1 MTREEML
8 LSMIADYRRKIEIY
22 QTMIGEW
29 ERELGGG
36 GSGAGSAV
44 PVGSV
49 NGGGAAQLKKT
60 GDAGEDVVAGVRDYQ
75 FFGKSQPDAAKLFLE
90 MVGHPLRTPVILA
103 GLAKGGVKVGGK
115 TDKEQRQNLYTILQR
130 SSDMVRVARDT
141 WGIGGWPG
149 VPKKS
154 ATVKE
159 SEGEAESGGEAEDAK
174 P

>member
-29 ERELGGG
+29 ERELGGTG
-36 GSGAGSAV
+36 GTPLPSVGMNGSGTAS
-44 PVGSV
+44 
-49 NGGGAAQLKKT
+49 LKKT
-60 GDAGEDVVAGVRDYQ
+60 GDTGDDVLTNVREYQ
-75 FFGKSQPDAAKLFLE
+75 FFGKSQPDAAKLMLE
-90 MVGHPLRTPVILA
+90 MVGYPLKTPVLLA

-115 TDKEQRQNLYTILQR
+115 TDKEQKQNLYTILQR
-130 SSDMVRVARDT
+130 SSDIVRVARDT

-154 ATVKE
+154 ATAKE
-159 SEGEAESGGEAEDAK
+159 AEGDAEAEGETEDK
-174 P
+174 KE